1 VYADHGR
8 RCPSPLKR
16 NGGIEVSACLAL
28 IIHFRPHVNKMQSGI
43 HTRYW
48 WLETD
53 HSLREF
59 LPVCPAVIVGRHI
72 AITAVDSGCFNPS
85 DDDRAAGWN
94 ATGGIA
100 YSPRLESVAALPSDC
115 CCGHGGFDEWY
126 VFGVEPPVLGAI
138 CHANVFEKAIASPN
152 VFQFINFYGFQ
163 LSNAHMKALADLFW
177 TQMEWVRPNP
187 TSVTVTVA

>member
-1 VYADHGR
+1 
-8 RCPSPLKR
+8 
-16 NGGIEVSACLAL
+16 
-28 IIHFRPHVNKMQSGI
+28 MQSGI

-177 TQMEWVRPNP
+177 TQMEWVRPESYVGDGDRCLMFVSSDHQLFV
-187 TSVTVTVA
+187 SVRDTLSRFPPRAQTAHS